1 MGRPQGGGQGEAALP
16 CAHRPQRPRLSGDG
30 NRGRAKPGRAG
41 PLLPGPSAA
50 RAAVR
55 APGPPPGPRP
65 PQRGERRG
73 APRRVPYPPAGAAAR
88 CRSSPDPPP
97 RCRSNPPPPSW
108 QHGGPRGPRRRHGR
122 RRGWGRGRGR
132 ARLTSPRASPQ
143 AGPGCRS
150 RPRPLEVPPEP
161 LGCFSEAVFSRG
173 CRPGEVCGEREKR
186 LQCRL
191 SRSTG

>member
-1 MGRPQGGGQGEAALP
+1 MSTDPSAPGSEVTGAGAEP
-16 CAHRPQRPRLSGDG
+16 
-30 NRGRAKPGRAG
+30 NRAGPGRAAPPG
-41 PLLPGPSAA
+41 PLGRVPGPS
-50 RAAVR
+50 
-55 APGPPPGPRP
+55 PGPQPPQP

-122 RRGWGRGRGR
+122 RRGRGRGR
-132 ARLTSPRASPQ
+132 ARLTSPRTSPQ

-161 LGCFSEAVFSRG
+161 PGGFSGTVFSRG
-173 CRPGEVCGEREKR
+173 CRPGEGCGEREKR